1 MLVDVGGDTA
11 ALRGG
16 MKMKL
21 RIGWAAAAAGGMNH
35 GAADCKVQK

>member
-11 ALRGG
+11 ALKGG

-21 RIGWAAAAAGGMNH
+21 TIGWWAAAGVNH

>member
-16 MKMKL
+16 MKMKP
-21 RIGWAAAAAGGMNH
+21 RIGWWAGVSH
-35 GAADCKVQK
+35 GAADCKVRK

>member
-16 MKMKL
+16 MMMKL
-21 RIGWAAAAAGGMNH
+21 RIGWEAAAAGMNH